1 MNNNY
6 LIESPDHISIQKE
19 ITEIINKNKFDN
31 SAISTYDLEE
41 SLLER
46 ALEDLDTYSFLT
58 NKKVIIIKNIDTIKQ
73 DDFAKDINHLY
84 KYLENPNPD
93 NLLIITS
100 KKLNNVLK
108 ITKELKKR
116 CNFIQCKMNAQDF
129 IKNELRNYKLESG
142 VSNLL
147 IEYCKED
154 ITKLKNEC
162 EKLKIYKSLE
172 KSITKEDV
180 KELCI
185 EKLGDSAELTFAF
198 SRELAEKNK
207 KGALLKYKELLNYN
221 IEPYSI
227 VGLLATQIR
236 IIYQVK
242 ILEEKGM
249 SNAEIAKT
257 LDKKPFYIQKTKE
270 LTKYYTQKEL
280 LQLMIKLQEIDIQIK
295 TTDLDPNSLIELFIL
310 NI

>member
-6 LIESPDHISIQKE
+6 LIESSDFTAQQQE
-19 ITEIINKNKFDN
+19 IAEIIKQANFEN
-31 SAISTYDLEE
+31 SATSIYDLEE
-41 SLLER
+41 TTLEN

-58 NKKVIIIKNIDTIKQ
+58 SKKIIIIKNIEVIKQ
-73 DDFAKDINHLY
+73 EDFIEDIKHLY

-116 CNFIQCKMNAQDF
+116 CNFIQSKINVQNF
-129 IKNELRNYKLESG
+129 VKNELKDYKLETG
-142 VSNLL
+142 VLNL
-147 IEYCKED
+147 IVEYCKED
-154 ITKLKNEC
+154 ITKIKNEC
-162 EKLKIYKSLE
+162 KKLKTYKFTQKE
-172 KSITKEDV
+172 ITKKDV
-180 KELCI
+180 EELCI
-185 EKLGDSAELTFAF
+185 EKLGDSTELTFAF
-198 SRELAEKNK
+198 SRELSEKNK
-207 KGALLKYKELLNYN
+207 KNALLKYKELLKYN
-221 IEPYSI
+221 IEPYNI
-227 VGLLATQIR
+227 VGLLATQVR

-242 ILEEKGM
+242 VLEEKGM

-270 LTKYYTQKEL
+270 LTRYYTQKEL
-280 LQLMIKLQEIDIQIK
+280 LQLMIKLQDIDIKIK
-295 TTDLDPNSLIELFIL
+295 TTDTDPNCLIELFIL